1 MKSAKTR
8 SDAASRPAGSP
19 ALAVRARPGRVSA
32 GGPGWRAR
40 LDERRVEEEPMAD
53 FEIRPKSV
61 TLSGNQA
68 QAFEA
73 VRNGQPIAGVT
84 WSLRPTA
91 GSGTIDPVTGLY
103 AAPRFVLLGRKVY
116 VQATFRGVRLPAP
129 GAAGC

>member
-1 MKSAKTR
+1 
-8 SDAASRPAGSP
+8 
-19 ALAVRARPGRVSA
+19 
-32 GGPGWRAR
+32 
-40 LDERRVEEEPMAD
+40 MAD

-84 WSLRPTA
+84 WSVRPTA

-129 GAAGC
+129 GAAGCQGGDSPGEAAEEASDAGEAPEEPAGAESAE